1 MNLFELQERLKD
13 FSQDQLVREMQAPTG
28 TAPQYLVLSELQR
41 RQRMMREQQAQT
53 PQDQTTVAQD
63 AVAAAGVPQG
73 GLADMARAMAPRTDM
88 DMNTAVQPVERMQAG
103 GMIGDPL
110 APYAQHLNQTYTA
123 PKIESF
129 VENVRNMEQQT
140 FAQQPFGMQRTA
152 SMPLP
157 FGQPPTQAG
166 ALARQQPA
174 PPLTLNA
181 ADPYDGMRGFGV
193 MMDNP
198 LQVQQPQYGVSRN
211 ISGGQGFVPMQ
222 PQTGSMQQIGSPFG
236 IGSIFAARRMADGGV
251 VRMQPGGEVEGPNT
265 AALRAIIEAQN
276 TVRGMRARNRAMQ
289 AMLNRAN
296 QTAGLAGIEPRVI
309 PVMDEFS
316 GLPPEMT
323 EPGTLAAIEPQI
335 DTSGAYADLLGAPTR
350 AEAMFGDIGSLQG
363 PMQPEPYAP
372 VRQAAPLSARP
383 DILMDLV
390 PEPEVTPFQFG
401 LGGGGGGRRGGA
413 PSAGY
418 TEEDLANVSPG
429 RGGTQPVV
437 GAPSIVELLSEPDS
451 EGDPRSRR
459 SRAATDAREAA
470 AAEADAIRA
479 AEAARM
485 MEINEI
491 PAVARR
497 VSDDGEVIPPPVVT
511 PPEAG
516 EDVNSVVRGGG
527 NREAAPAADDAF
539 QQDKWL
545 ALAQFGLNL
554 MSSQQPTFG
563 GAIGEAGLAGITAL
577 RQARGER
584 DERVAAQQARADRMA
599 ASAARPETD
608 GISSTE
614 RAAYFRAANEA
625 EAEAARLELAIA
637 RGGEVGEGGF
647 VMNPYTEEELA
658 ILQRQ
663 LNAARSRVSVYS
675 GLSNPSLAT
684 IQAAL

>member
-13 FSQDQLVREMQAPTG
+13 FSQEQLVREMQAPTG

-41 RQRMMREQQAQT
+41 RKRMMAESQAQM

-63 AVAAAGVPQG
+63 AVAAAGVPQA
-73 GLADMARAMAPRTDM
+73 GLAGIAQAMAPRTDM
-88 DMNTAVQPVERMQAG
+88 DMNTGVAPVERMAEGGAMLPPRLEEQGEPMSREELAASRRDRLLQDAVEEALSMMESSPAGAGRSVINRILQQVAPEGYAAASDAPGRGLDEDG
-103 GMIGDPL
+103 GMGVLGVLPAL
-110 APYAQHLNQTYTA
+110 
-123 PKIESF
+123 
-129 VENVRNMEQQT
+129 
-140 FAQQPFGMQRTA
+140 FARRRGVD
-152 SMPLP
+152 
-157 FGQPPTQAG
+157 
-166 ALARQQPA
+166 
-174 PPLTLNA
+174 LTKY
-181 ADPYDGMRGFGV
+181 P
-193 MMDNP
+193 
-198 LQVQQPQYGVSRN
+198 S
-211 ISGGQGFVPMQ
+211 
-222 PQTGSMQQIGSPFG
+222 
-236 IGSIFAARRMADGGV
+236 RMADGGV
-251 VRMQPGGEVEGPNT
+251 VRMQPGG
-265 AALRAIIEAQN
+265 
-276 TVRGMRARNRAMQ
+276 
-289 AMLNRAN
+289 
-296 QTAGLAGIEPRVI
+296 LAGISRDLGAYSPTMEGAALSRRMMEEEDARRRRAEIAAAAEPLLRFDREGRPNIEGFAADLAAAGVI
-309 PVMDEFS
+309 PAEELLS
-316 GLPPEMT
+316 EEGLDPRFYPT
-323 EPGTLAAIEPQI
+323 EGVLEGVEEISAI
-335 DTSGAYADLLGAPTR
+335 D
-350 AEAMFGDIGSLQG
+350 
-363 PMQPEPYAP
+363 AP
-372 VRQAAPLSARP
+372 VRQGAPLSARP

-437 GAPSIVELLSEPDS
+437 GAPSIVELLSAPDS

-577 RQARGER
+577 RQARSER
-584 DERVAAQQARADRMA
+584 DERVAAQKARADRMA

>member
-1 MNLFELQERLKD
+1 
-13 FSQDQLVREMQAPTG
+13 
-28 TAPQYLVLSELQR
+28 
-41 RQRMMREQQAQT
+41 
-53 PQDQTTVAQD
+53 
-63 AVAAAGVPQG
+63 
-73 GLADMARAMAPRTDM
+73 
-88 DMNTAVQPVERMQAG
+88 
-103 GMIGDPL
+103 
-110 APYAQHLNQTYTA
+110 
-123 PKIESF
+123 
-129 VENVRNMEQQT
+129 
-140 FAQQPFGMQRTA
+140 
-152 SMPLP
+152 
-157 FGQPPTQAG
+157 
-166 ALARQQPA
+166 
-174 PPLTLNA
+174 
-181 ADPYDGMRGFGV
+181 

-198 LQVQQPQYGVSRN
+198 LLAQLPHFGVNGN

-335 DTSGAYADLLGAPTR
+335 DTSGTYADLLGAPTR

-372 VRQAAPLSARP
+372 VRQGAPLSARP

-401 LGGGGGGRRGGA
+401 LGGGGGA

-437 GAPSIVELLSEPDS
+437 GAPSIVELLSAPDS

-491 PAVARR
+491 PAVTRR

-527 NREAAPAADDAF
+527 NREAAPAEDDAF

-577 RQARGER
+577 RTAR
-584 DERVAAQQARADRMA
+584 DERDARAAAAQARADRMA
-599 ASAARPETD
+599 ASASRGESEAYPYRQVD
-608 GISSTE
+608 DIIGMADSYAQ
-614 RAAYFRAANEA
+614 AAASIVEANF
-625 EAEAARLELAIA
+625 
-637 RGGEVGEGGF
+637 GTPPVEGDP
-647 VMNPYTEEELA
+647 NYDQY
-658 ILQRQ
+658 I
-663 LNAARSRVSVYS
+663 N
-675 GLSNPSLAT
+675 SLAM
-684 IQAAL
+684 ANVLRRRALALTGLE